1 MLAIIAS
8 LAAAAAA
15 MQPTAPADAAAAPA
29 TDDPPVNVGR
39 FNPEAFPEARMRYRR
54 MPVNSMVSRVEALIR
69 EQRCEFPGQTL
80 RRYDIRVP
88 YVVKLEPDGSVS
100 EVVVT
105 DMNCAPL
112 EFYVGSMVRE
122 LARRGDYRPT
132 GAPNARWYMSE
143 ARFTVQ

>member
-1 MLAIIAS
+1 MLSAI
-8 LAAAAAA
+8 AAALLAVAPA
-15 MQPTAPADAAAAPA
+15 QPADAAPAA
-29 TDDPPVNVGR
+29 DEPPVNVGR
-39 FNPEAFPEARMRYRR
+39 FNPEAFPEVRMRHRR
-54 MPVNSMVSRVEALIR
+54 MPIGTMMARVESIIA
-69 EQRCEFPGQTL
+69 EQRCAFPGQTV

-88 YVVKLEPDGSVS
+88 YVVKLEPDGRVS

-122 LARRGDYRPT
+122 LARRGDFE
-132 GAPNARWYMSE
+132 APRSGGSRWYVSE

>member
-1 MLAIIAS
+1 MLTAIAS
-8 LAAAAAA
+8 ALLAFAPA
-15 MQPTAPADAAAAPA
+15 QPADASAAPA
-29 TDDPPVNVGR
+29 ADDPPVNVGR
-39 FNPEAFPEARMRYRR
+39 FNPEAFPEVRMRHRR
-54 MPVNSMVSRVEALIR
+54 MPIGSMLARVESIIA
-69 EQRCEFPGQTL
+69 EQRCAFPGQTV

-88 YVVKLEPDGSVS
+88 YVVKLEADGRVS

-122 LARRGDYRPT
+122 LARRGDFEPPRS
-132 GAPNARWYMSE
+132 GRSRWYVSE

>member
-1 MLAIIAS
+1 M
-8 LAAAAAA
+8 
-15 MQPTAPADAAAAPA
+15 
-29 TDDPPVNVGR
+29 
-39 FNPEAFPEARMRYRR
+39 
-54 MPVNSMVSRVEALIR
+54 
-69 EQRCEFPGQTL
+69 
-80 RRYDIRVP
+80 
-88 YVVKLEPDGSVS
+88 KLEPDGRVS

-122 LARRGDYRPT
+122 LNRRGDYRPT

>member
-1 MLAIIAS
+1 MLTPIA
-8 LAAAAAA
+8 LALLAVAAAQPAAE
-15 MQPTAPADAAAAPA
+15 APAPA

-39 FNPEAFPEARMRYRR
+39 FNPEAFPEARMRFRR
-54 MPVNSMVSRVEALIR
+54 MPVGSMLARVESIIR
-69 EQRCEFPGQTL
+69 EERCSFPGQTL

-88 YVVKLEPDGSVS
+88 YVVKLEPDGRVS

-122 LARRGDYRPT
+122 LARRGDF
-132 GAPNARWYMSE
+132 APPRGNSRWYVSE